1 MQQQESASKLEEE
14 VRDLKEKK
22 GPEDIR
28 VINKGSEHAP
38 IGPGDYL
45 GMVEY
50 AIEIGHEGL
59 ENPQKEGVQVV
70 YNDLSLTCPGHSLI
84 NDKGGSPINR

>member
-1 MQQQESASKLEEE
+1 MQQQESASKLEEK

-28 VINKGSEHAP
+28 MINEGSEHVP
-38 IGPGDYL
+38 IDPGNYL

-50 AIEIGHEGL
+50 VIEIGHKGL

-70 YNDLSLTCPGHSLI
+70 YDDLSLTCPGYSLI